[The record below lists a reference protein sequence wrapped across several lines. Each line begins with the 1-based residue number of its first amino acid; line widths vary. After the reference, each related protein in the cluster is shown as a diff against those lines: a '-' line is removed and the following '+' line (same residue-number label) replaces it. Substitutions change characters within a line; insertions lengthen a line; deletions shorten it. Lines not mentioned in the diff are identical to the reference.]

1 MKIPG
6 AIISKRESL
15 ILIGLIA
22 FAAILDALDFTT
34 GSAFFASL
42 IISYVLLDEI
52 KIKILTD
59 RFAISNMKEEL
70 KPFETS
76 TGKQLLACLAI
87 GVSSAVIDTPEA
99 FETFEFISI
108 AVLIAATFSPLLSL
122 PIRSIRFSKD
132 ENARVLRASRKLA
145 SDIMV
150 SNDVWMKRKSKPKF
164 AFYFS
169 GGDLETPMHYLVWKK
184 YLDGLD
190 TPYVIILRERKHL
203 AFFQTKEYKDIPVLL
218 ATSGKGIGGI
228 IPSSVTTIFYANN
241 GFKNLEVINARPE
254 LRHVQLL
261 HGDSDKPSSYSPVV
275 RCYTDLFV
283 SGQMAIDRYAAN
295 SVSLNQVQTT
305 VVGRPQTEDINV
317 VEDRGDKDEITIA
330 YMPTWLGYH
339 EEARFS
345 SLEQSP
351 QIIRDVLNHDFGAK
365 VHILFKAHPMSYKDP
380 NAAVYFNQ
388 IKDAIAA
395 SPKNTAEIVDINVDA
410 ITLFNRS
417 DVLIAD
423 ISSVVIDFLYSKKPY
438 LITNPNNFDLN
449 DLSRYPC
456 TQGGYLLTPAADNVV
471 ASLEE
476 ALGPDRLSDLRTTK
490 LRNYAFGDSHMKP
503 GQLFRQEALAII
515 NRKH

>member
-1 MKIPG
+1 MFKSILLN
-6 AIISKRESL
+6 RDSL
-15 ILIGLIA
+15 ACIFIVVA
-22 FAAILDALDFTT
+22 AAILDALDITS
-34 GSAFFASL
+34 GSTLLACIVVSYLL
-42 IISYVLLDEI
+42 IDDV
-52 KIKILTD
+52 KTKFLTD
-59 RFAISNMKEEL
+59 RFSTSNL
-70 KPFETS
+70 KDEKKNFETSTTTYVFATIALGVACAFIDPSDTSDPFETS
-76 TGKQLLACLAI
+76 YFI
-87 GVSSAVIDTPEA
+87 GFPILFA
-99 FETFEFISI
+99 
-108 AVLIAATFSPLLSL
+108 LILMPLLSL
-122 PIRSIRFSKD
+122 LIGNTKFSKD
-132 ENARVLRASRKLA
+132 ESARALIESKK
-145 SDIMV
+145 IE
-150 SNDVWMKRKSKPKF
+150 KKFKPKF

-218 ATSGKGIGGI
+218 VTSGKGIGDV
-228 IPSSVTTIFYANN
+228 IPTSVSTIFYANN
-241 GFKNLEVINARPE
+241 GFKNLELINARPE

-295 SVSLNQVQTT
+295 GVSLNHVLTT
-305 VVGRPQTEDINV
+305 VVGRPQTEDIKV
-317 VEDRGDKDEITIA
+317 VEDRGEKDEITIA

-351 QIIRDVLNHDFGAK
+351 QIIRDVLNHDFGTK

-388 IKDAIAA
+388 IKEAIAA

-456 TQGGYLLTPAADNVV
+456 TQGGYLLTPAADNVI

-476 ALGPDRLSDLRTTK
+476 ALGSDRLKDLRTTR

-503 GQLFRQEALAII
+503 GELFKQEALAII